1 MTVRDSEAIGVAWR
15 RRRGV
20 DAQKKEKKETA
31 SSLLSVFFVIS

>member
-20 DAQKKEKKETA
+20 DEKKKEKKETDFV
-31 SSLLSVFFVIS
+31 SNLFFL